1 MLAGLTASLS
11 SMLERLNPRERV
23 LLGVMTLVALGM
35 ICFLV
40 VLLANR
46 SVSALEEEVEEQA
59 LLLKQLRD
67 SASKLRERLEEERQ
81 PASAAKAEPPPLG
94 SQLQAHA
101 TKAGMGETDLE
112 IMPQPEEQIGAW
124 VRKSVEVRLRRK
136 PLGELANFWALT
148 VNDRARY
155 PVAITRL
162 SISRRRHEE
171 DAYDVEMTVS
181 SFYPNK
187 TSTSEENSKVGRNKS
202 ASNRSKGRP

>member
-1 MLAGLTASLS
+1 MFAGLTSAVSG
-11 SMLERLNPRERV
+11 MMERLNPRERV
-23 LLGVMTLVALGM
+23 LLGVMALVAFGM

-46 SVSALEEEVEEQA
+46 SISSLATEVDEQT

-67 SASKLRERLEEERQ
+67 TAPQLKERLEGAKQ
-81 PASAAKAEPPPLG
+81 PTGVSKAAAPALG

-112 IMPQPEEQIGAW
+112 IMPQPEEQVGAW

-136 PLGELANFWALT
+136 PLGELANLWALT

-162 SISRRRHEE
+162 TITRRRHEE
-171 DAYDVEMTVS
+171 DAFDVEMTVS
-181 SFYPNK
+181 SFHPNK
-187 TSTSEENSKVGRNKS
+187 MPPSEESTKLGRKNTS
-202 ASNRSKGRP
+202 ASKRSKGR